1 MPITKVVFKRQWLQ
15 MPVDVSK
22 KMRRVTQRTV
32 SRQLIQQVLSVPL
45 AYHRLGQPYFPSHP
59 RLGVSVSHT
68 HQLVMVAVGPGPLG
82 IDVEQVRPYDVT
94 AIRRAFTSA
103 EWQLLQAL
111 SVQDRYRL
119 GWQLWTAKE
128 AVLKLVG
135 CGLTHA
141 PRRVEVLDLQRGLAC
156 YQTQLYQLTPLELPA
171 THEGFLA
178 RPLSVG

>member
-1 MPITKVVFKRQWLQ
+1 M
-15 MPVDVSK
+15 
-22 KMRRVTQRTV
+22 
-32 SRQLIQQVLSVPL
+32 
-45 AYHRLGQPYFPSHP
+45 
-59 RLGVSVSHT
+59 
-68 HQLVMVAVGPGPLG
+68 
-82 IDVEQVRPYDVT
+82 T

-141 PRRVEVLDLQRGLAC
+141 PRRVEVLDLELGLAC

>member
-1 MPITKVVFKRQWLQ
+1 MPITQVVFKRQWLQ

-45 AYHRLGQPYFPSHP
+45 DYHRLGQPYFPSHP

-141 PRRVEVLDLQRGLAC
+141 PSRVEVLDLERGLAC